1 MFFTSHVLATLKE
14 VNGWPKAI
22 LVQYY
27 QKILNMKALPWA
39 RFVSEHFENAQ
50 FSMPSEPSGEA
61 AQHARRPPFK
71 APPQEKPSSSKAKAT
86 MADGYCLSQLEVI
99 DPHNQIDLTIR
110 MVRGVDT
117 EELSTF
123 PYLEDS
129 HLGASE
135 KLVNLQEAMAEQE
148 KTLERLSNHCKKIN
162 DEQLL
167 LAAKQKELQKAE
179 AKIREALALK
189 AERHQRQQKQ
199 EQVDELLAEM
209 KRLNLKPEDLEAYQ
223 SEMKPNA
230 PPGLWQIPPS
240 EPKAPPPEPKAP
252 PPEPKAPPP
261 QPWERPAPQLPPQ
274 LWHQRHKAPD
284 PQDGKMPSPRFLDAQ
299 HTFGAFQ
306 GRDPWLDDDD
316 NKVEEV

>member
-14 VNGWPKAI
+14 INGWPKAV

-27 QKILNMKALPWA
+27 QKILNMKTLPWA

-71 APPQEKPSSSKAKAT
+71 APPQEKPESKAKAT

-99 DPHNQIDLTIR
+99 DPHNQIDMTLR

-123 PYLEDS
+123 PALEES

-135 KLVNLQEAMAEQE
+135 KLFNLQEAMAEQE

-179 AKIREALALK
+179 AKLREALALK
-189 AERHQRQQKQ
+189 AERHQRQQKK

-209 KRLNLKPEDLEAYQ
+209 KRLNIKPEDLEAYQ
-223 SEMKPNA
+223 PEMKPNA
-230 PPGLWQIPPS
+230 PPGLWQI
-240 EPKAPPPEPKAP
+240 PPPEPKAP

-261 QPWERPAPQLPPQ
+261 QHWEGHAPQLPPQ
-274 LWHQRHKAPD
+274 LRHQRHKAPD

-299 HTFGAFQ
+299 HTFGTFQ
-306 GRDPWLDDDD
+306 GRDPWQDYDEE
-316 NKVEEV
+316 VEEV